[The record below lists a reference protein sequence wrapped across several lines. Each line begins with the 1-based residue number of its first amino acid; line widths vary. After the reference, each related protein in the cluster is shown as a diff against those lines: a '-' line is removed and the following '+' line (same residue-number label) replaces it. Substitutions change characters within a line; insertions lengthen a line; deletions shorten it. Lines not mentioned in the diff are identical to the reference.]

1 MIFKKI
7 KLESI
12 SKVARKLRSFQTKA
26 FSLPRLISL
35 RICLLYV
42 LSGLIWIYFSDT
54 LLQQLVSNQEQ
65 FTQYSIYKGWVYIGF
80 TALLLY
86 FLVLKSIQKHF
97 EIKASFNVSED
108 RWKFALEGAGDGVW
122 DWNIV
127 TDEVFRSARWSE
139 IYGYSVNEIEPTAT
153 AGRQLI
159 HPDDLA
165 HHVQDMQ
172 SYLQGKKDLYTSE
185 FRLLCKDGTWKWTLS
200 RGMIISRDAEGNPI
214 RVIGTHTDI
223 SKRKN
228 DETKMF
234 QLAHY
239 DQLTNLPNRFLFVER
254 FQQMIKLEHRKFRHL
269 TLMYL
274 DLDRFKEVNDTLGHD
289 MGDMLLKETAERILK
304 CVRADD
310 IVARMG
316 GDEFTVILN
325 NIDDQMI
332 TERIAQNILDKLA
345 EPFNLDDKLIYITTS
360 IGISVY
366 PIDGSEV
373 DTLLK
378 NADQAMYAAKDMG
391 RNRYHYFTSSM
402 QDVALKRMHLN
413 NDLRGAITA
422 NQFVLYYQP
431 IVDLFTGDIEKAEAL
446 IRWQHPERG
455 LVSPVEFI
463 PIAEDTGMIVEIG
476 DWVFAEAVNQV
487 SKWRAKKPDFQI
499 SVNRSSVQFRVNHHQ
514 QLKWVKHLQALDLPS
529 NSICIEITEGLLLD
543 ARDTVISQLEG
554 FRNAGIQLSIDDF
567 GTGYSSLAY
576 LRKFN
581 IDYVKIDKSFTAN
594 IYAGSDDMALCE
606 AIIVMAHKLGKK
618 VVAEG
623 IETQEQLDLLVAAGC
638 DFGQGFL
645 FSKPIPASDFEKL
658 MTQSLNFQVS

>member
-1 MIFKKI
+1 MIYKKI

-12 SKVARKLRSFQTKA
+12 SKVARILRSFQTRA

-54 LLQQLVSNQEQ
+54 LLHQLVSNQAQ
-65 FTQYSIYKGWVYIGF
+65 FTRYSIYKGWVYIGF

-86 FLVLKSIQKHF
+86 FLVLKNIQKHF

-139 IYGYSVNEIEPTAT
+139 IYGYSVNEIERTAT

-165 HHVQDMQ
+165 QHVQDMQ
-172 SYLQGKKDLYTSE
+172 SYLQGQTDLYISE
-185 FRLLCKDGTWKWTLS
+185 FRLLCKDGSWKWTLS

-239 DQLTNLPNRFLFVER
+239 DQLTNLPNRVLFVER
-254 FQQMIKLEHRKFRHL
+254 FQQMIKLEHRKFRYL

-289 MGDMLLKETAERILK
+289 VGDALLKETAERILR

-310 IVARMG
+310 TVARMG

-325 NIDDQMI
+325 NIEDQMI

-345 EPFNLDDKLIYITTS
+345 EPFNLEGKYNL
-360 IGISVY
+360 
-366 PIDGSEV
+366 
-373 DTLLK
+373 
-378 NADQAMYAAKDMG
+378 
-391 RNRYHYFTSSM
+391 YH
-402 QDVALKRMHLN
+402 D
-413 NDLRGAITA
+413 
-422 NQFVLYYQP
+422 
-431 IVDLFTGDIEKAEAL
+431 
-446 IRWQHPERG
+446 
-455 LVSPVEFI
+455 
-463 PIAEDTGMIVEIG
+463 
-476 DWVFAEAVNQV
+476 
-487 SKWRAKKPDFQI
+487 
-499 SVNRSSVQFRVNHHQ
+499 
-514 QLKWVKHLQALDLPS
+514 
-529 NSICIEITEGLLLD
+529 
-543 ARDTVISQLEG
+543 
-554 FRNAGIQLSIDDF
+554 
-567 GTGYSSLAY
+567 
-576 LRKFN
+576 
-581 IDYVKIDKSFTAN
+581 
-594 IYAGSDDMALCE
+594 
-606 AIIVMAHKLGKK
+606 
-618 VVAEG
+618 
-623 IETQEQLDLLVAAGC
+623 
-638 DFGQGFL
+638 
-645 FSKPIPASDFEKL
+645 
-658 MTQSLNFQVS
+658 